1 MAGGEIMATSK
12 AQLKANAKWKEKNKD
27 KQRKYQYRSY
37 AKSYIRKF
45 ANMEDLNELL
55 ELIEEQKK
63 ELNK

>member
-1 MAGGEIMATSK
+1 MVGGEIMTTSK

-45 ANMEDLNELL
+45 ANMKDLNELL

-63 ELNK
+63 GLNK